1 MNRIAWIVVGFL
13 AAVIVL
19 ACLAGGYYLYN
30 RSLGPG
36 LQLAPA
42 VVTQLVTVVVTPEP
56 IVPPPSTEVPPPTLT
71 PLIAPTETPIP
82 IPTDV
87 AAAVDCGGSG
97 KMALL
102 LLGESSLEK
111 NPERGADAIRLVKVD
126 FDNDAVTILSMPPDL
141 WVNTPNLAGVTA
153 TTLTNSYRT
162 AKDAS
167 ASQGERTA
175 MVQGT
180 QATAQ
185 ALLDN
190 FGYQPDHY
198 ITLSQLLFTSMVDT
212 LGGIEITVP
221 TRVDG
226 RAEGR
231 GLFESGPQVFS
242 GQRANDYVRILQ
254 PNNQLQPDEWGRFER
269 QNQVISALRAEI
281 LRPENLP
288 VMPQLI
294 SQFADLVVT
303 NLSPNQLLDLNCMI
317 AAVGGNINV
326 QQVSQDMV
334 TVDSQGHTIP
344 DGAEIRSLIEVSL
357 NQ

>member
-1 MNRIAWIVVGFL
+1 MNRIVWIVVGFL
-13 AAVIVL
+13 AAVILV
-19 ACLAGGYYLYN
+19 AC
-30 RSLGPG
+30 SLLPG
-36 LQLAPA
+36 SPPAPV
-42 VVTQLVTVVVTPEP
+42 VVTQLVTVIVTQEP
-56 IVPPPSTEVPPPTLT
+56 AIPPPPTEVPPPTPT
-71 PLIAPTETPIP
+71 PLLAPTETPIP
-82 IPTDV
+82 IPTGL
-87 AAAVDCGGSG
+87 ACGGSG

-102 LLGESSLEK
+102 LLGESLPEK
-111 NPERGADAIRLVKVD
+111 NPEHGADAIRLVKVD
-126 FDNDAVTILSMPPDL
+126 FDNDAVTILPMPPDL
-141 WVNTPNLAGVTA
+141 WVNTPNLAGVKA

-162 AKDAS
+162 TKDAA
-167 ASQGERTA
+167 ASQGERAA

-180 QATAQ
+180 QAMAQ

-212 LGGIEITVP
+212 LGGIEINLP

-294 SQFADLVVT
+294 SQFSDLVVT
-303 NLSPNQLLDLNCMI
+303 DLSPNLLLDLNCMI

-344 DGAEIRSLIEVSL
+344 DGVEIRSLIEVAL
-357 NQ
+357 NR